1 MGALEIDGRNFQK
14 KFPPRD
20 EKHEKLILSP
30 LERRFPRYPG
40 RVSS

>member
-1 MGALEIDGRNFQK
+1 V
-14 KFPPRD
+14 D

-40 RVSS
+40 RISS

>member
-1 MGALEIDGRNFQK
+1 MPAIQEKIIR
-14 KFPPRD
+14 PVD
-20 EKHEKLILSP
+20 EKRAKLILSP